1 MRWLI
6 AIPIGEKSDD
16 ILMSEGKQYEEK
28 VKEIDATASVTSSYT
43 QRDVNGS
50 SLFRL
55 DLMIVKLSESD
66 ALYLA
71 KGWLSDNECKALK
84 FVAKLYGKLVY
95 RE

>member
-6 AIPIGEKSDD
+6 AIPVGEKSDD
-16 ILMSEGKQYEEK
+16 KLMSEGKQYEEK
-28 VKEIDATASVTSSYT
+28 VKEIDATATVTSSYT
-43 QRDVNGS
+43 QRDVDGI
-50 SLFRL
+50 SLYRL
-55 DLMIVKLSESD
+55 GVLIVNLAESD

-71 KGWLSDNECKALK
+71 NGWLSDNECRALK